1 MSVGLEGLIGS
12 IVSLA
17 IRLPIL
23 EKKNGIIYAQ
33 NTEKL
38 FTVVP

>member
-23 EKKNGIIYAQ
+23 EKSGIIYAQ